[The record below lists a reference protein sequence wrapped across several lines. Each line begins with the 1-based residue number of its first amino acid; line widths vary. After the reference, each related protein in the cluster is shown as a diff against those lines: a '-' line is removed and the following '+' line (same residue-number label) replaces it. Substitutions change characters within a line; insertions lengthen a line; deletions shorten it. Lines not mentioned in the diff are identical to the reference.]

1 MSKINELKI
10 GNISYVNLY
19 TDDAIKLG
27 ASQADV
33 DLAINKTKE
42 IESKKFIRLTI
53 EREVTDYKS
62 LLGTTSDASSY
73 ALDDTVM
80 DILAVEASADSSYK
94 AARISLF
101 EELHGEDSWQTA
113 VTYSQAW
120 FDKRKT
126 KEIKLTTDV
135 KGIQKVFEEV
145 ATRSTGVAT
154 ILEQAAQA

>member
-1 MSKINELKI
+1 MNDLPDNNEIPSAEEQQSIQQKINKDLVRS
-10 GNISYVNLY
+10 NITRNVA
-19 TDDAIKLG
+19 DD
-27 ASQADV
+27 
-33 DLAINKTKE
+33 
-42 IESKKFIRLTI
+42 
-53 EREVTDYKS
+53 KS
-62 LLGTTSDASSY
+62 LLGTISDAASY
-73 ALDDTVM
+73 ALDDTAM

-113 VTYSQAW
+113 VNHAQEW

-135 KGIQKVFEEV
+135 KGIQEVFAEV
-145 ATRSTGVAT
+145 ATRSTGVAI